1 LIIDFCPAA
10 SDQFQTMKV
19 VVLWLVA
26 LLGEVLTSALATRSP
41 VEKIVELIEE
51 MKARMEADFKA
62 DQKLYDY
69 FACWCETTS
78 DRKAK
83 AITEGKES
91 IEDDSKKILS
101 LKGKVAELSTDV
113 AGLTSD
119 IADNEKDQKEMTELR
134 QKENVAFMAEK
145 TELEQANVALS
156 KALHMLGGMKG
167 DDLLQES
174 TESKEFARLKVMA
187 DLRHAL
193 QTFPVRDVTVSPRQ
207 LALVERFTRS
217 YDDPYSPQSA
227 TMLKILKQIYE
238 TFTKDLEE
246 KTKEEDKAQKAYED
260 LIAEK
265 VKSLKH
271 MLEEIKEKNGEKAD
285 AEVQLADLS
294 QQVEDTTKQ
303 LKVDIEFFDAMKK
316 GCTEKSEEWAERSK
330 AYTGELEGIKEA
342 LKILTSD
349 EARELFNKSITPGV
363 GFLQTSMSKSESP
376 EEKAYQV
383 LKEQAAKAKSM
394 RLASVAATLRMAKG
408 HFDEVLK
415 KIDEIIE
422 MLKDEEK
429 DDFKQRDWCKDE
441 YQQNDLEKGEVK
453 WLIEKNEAAIV
464 KHIKIIEKLEFELEE
479 TTKQI
484 EETEEQKKAMK
495 KTRKDE
501 KEEFEAAKKDDEDA
515 IDLLGKAKEAL
526 TKYYKE
532 NEIDMN
538 LLQQPKFEKDPD
550 AMPDATFKKKDAN
563 KNESKG
569 IIGLM
574 DIIIEDLEQEISNAE
589 AAEKAAIKEFKK
601 QMKIANELIDTLKEK
616 KVDLEGDITKN
627 NEDKEAEE
635 KDLDNNKED
644 LKSNE
649 EYRKEITP
657 DCDWLFGAF
666 DERRKMRAQ
675 ELDGLVKAK
684 EFLAGAS
691 LLAKKSQVHQAAPSI
706 KKTQASLERSANKF
720 LHASK
725 PLWLPKK

>member
-1 LIIDFCPAA
+1 
-10 SDQFQTMKV
+10 
-19 VVLWLVA
+19 
-26 LLGEVLTSALATRSP
+26 
-41 VEKIVELIEE
+41 
-51 MKARMEADFKA
+51 
-62 DQKLYDY
+62 
-69 FACWCETTS
+69 
-78 DRKAK
+78 
-83 AITEGKES
+83 
-91 IEDDSKKILS
+91 
-101 LKGKVAELSTDV
+101 
-113 AGLTSD
+113 
-119 IADNEKDQKEMTELR
+119 
-134 QKENVAFMAEK
+134 
-145 TELEQANVALS
+145 
-156 KALHMLGGMKG
+156 MLGGMKG

-217 YDDPYSPQSA
+217 YDDEYSPQSA
-227 TMLKILKQIYE
+227 TMLKILRQIYE
-238 TFTKDLEE
+238 TFTKDIEE
-246 KTKEEDKAQKAYED
+246 RTKEEADAQKAYED

-265 VKSLKH
+265 VKALKH

-644 LKSNE
+644 LKSDKEAE
-649 EYRKEITP
+649 EK
-657 DCDWLFGAF
+657 D
-666 DERRKMRAQ
+666 
-675 ELDGLVKAK
+675 LD
-684 EFLAGAS
+684 
-691 LLAKKSQVHQAAPSI
+691 
-706 KKTQASLERSANKF
+706 NN
-720 LHASK
+720 
-725 PLWLPKK
+725 